1 MAKFMRVPEGKV
13 ESSSSSFLADPQFFD
28 YAAVGGLTLLATVFV
43 ILLLRGVLASDK
55 SRPRS
60 KPAAMSGNNYGG
72 MGFGNKPKKSTSPL
86 RQK

>member
-43 ILLLRGVLASDK
+43 VLLLRGVLASDK
-55 SRPRS
+55 SRPSS
-60 KPAAMSGNNYGG
+60 KPAALSGNNYGG
-72 MGFGNKPKKSTSPL
+72 MGFGNKMRKSASPL